1 MARLIRALA
10 ISAALLLG
18 FAPSA
23 RSDADA
29 HLLMGNPSQ
38 ATADPRD
45 RDNFLIK
52 KPYFA
57 LSYHNSKGTPNWVSW
72 RLTRDDLGDARRVPF
87 YPDEQ
92 LPRGFKRVLPR
103 DYTGSG
109 FDRSHMC
116 PHSDRG
122 GTSEASA
129 ATFAMTNIVPQS
141 GPLNQKAWN
150 SLEIY
155 CRGLVEKEGKRL
167 YIVCGPQGTGGVGT
181 KGPADTIARG
191 KVNVPAK
198 CWKIILVL
206 PEDGGENDMAKV
218 TKRTR
223 VIAVVMPN
231 DQEVGFGWAHF
242 RTSVK
247 KVEELTGYTFF
258 DKVPADIA
266 GALKEKVDEVHI
278 PRVRPPR
285 RPR

>member
-1 MARLIRALA
+1 
-10 ISAALLLG
+10 
-18 FAPSA
+18 
-23 RSDADA
+23 
-29 HLLMGNPSQ
+29 
-38 ATADPRD
+38 
-45 RDNFLIK
+45 
-52 KPYFA
+52 
-57 LSYHNSKGTPNWVSW
+57 
-72 RLTRDDLGDARRVPF
+72 
-87 YPDEQ
+87 
-92 LPRGFKRVLPR
+92 
-103 DYTGSG
+103 
-109 FDRSHMC
+109 
-116 PHSDRG
+116 
-122 GTSEASA
+122 
-129 ATFAMTNIVPQS
+129 MTNIVPQS